1 MAAVSGQGVAAV
13 VPLEL
18 RGGMPGGLAT
28 IEASAGTGKTYALT
42 ALAVRA
48 LVLEGRTCD
57 QLLVVTFTRA
67 AAAELRAR
75 FREGLRRASEV
86 LADAAL
92 DGSVPPGLD
101 DWLDALCRVD
111 DVHGSP
117 VPTLAERER
126 RAVAAAGALATLD
139 RATITT
145 IHGFCQTSL
154 ASLGLRGST
163 SEHRLTTEARR
174 RRKDAVRD
182 VLLRCLADDPQA
194 LSEVT
199 KKGPETPQQ
208 VERLIDRIV
217 EKVLASA
224 ATVVPAGS
232 TDVALVDARAD
243 VVRRIV
249 DEVRRRL
256 DDEAELTFDE
266 LIRRMDLALSDER
279 TGTTAIT
286 QLRRRLRLV
295 MVDEMQDTD
304 GAQWAILRRAFIDA
318 PESCGPASDVI
329 VVGDPKQS
337 IYRFRGA
344 DIAAYLDASRSAG
357 ENRRTLGVNYRSSRD
372 VLAGLDVL
380 MRGVEF
386 GAPDIAYH
394 HVEPRPDATSALSQ
408 AGPPVELRWLPRHS
422 SIEGVGTTVPAP
434 AAKAIVTADV
444 AARVVELLETVTV
457 RAKGEET
464 QRPLQLA
471 EIAVLVRSNGR
482 ATELVAALTAAGVAA
497 VQPKGGDVYSSD
509 AFREWRVLLNALA
522 RPGDADR
529 IRALMLSWFLAVPTE
544 ALDDPAQVDALQV
557 RCGSWRERLGD
568 GGILPLL
575 SELRGEPEVAAALA
589 RAGERGL
596 TDLEHL
602 AELVHVACR
611 ARGVPA
617 GVALRALEDLAL
629 AAEQEELE
637 SADDP
642 SIRRIASDGDAVQVM
657 TIHASK
663 GLEFPVVL
671 LPDAQLAAKIERPWS
686 FRGRVG
692 SGDRASGG
700 AGAGA
705 GEDAPEGRL
714 IDAGSALGWRP
725 RAVADETAEDVHPDL
740 DHADPDRREERTR
753 EEIAGD
759 TARLLYVALTR
770 ARDKLVVWWVPATS
784 VKSAKLGELLFAER
798 DERGRVV
805 AGAVVPPIAKLDD
818 EAVRR
823 SMAGH
828 VARAEGAIGVVELA
842 DRIGPA
848 RRRPLTR
855 GQLEPLQVAQL
866 TRTIT
871 EADVWRWS
879 FTGLL
884 RGAVGNMT
892 GAAGGA
898 GGATSSAHADGMA
911 HVVSEPAPDVLA
923 LVQVTPGDD
932 EPDVVDSALL
942 DATSRDVL
950 ADDTDGPLRLLA
962 DLPGGAHVGVLVHEA
977 LEALDLSADD
987 RAERLEAEVA
997 RRIREQASDL
1007 PVGQLTRGLLDA
1019 LETPLEPVAD
1029 GLRLCDVPAR
1039 DRIPELA
1046 FEIPLGDTRVP
1057 IDVAALGATVAR
1069 HLPQDDPFRA
1079 AFATL
1084 GERVPRR
1091 RAAGWLT
1098 GIVDLAMRTPGGTYF
1113 VVDYKTNRLSDADG
1127 RPSYDT
1133 RAMQAAML
1141 HGEYPLQ
1148 ALLYLVGLHRILRRR
1163 LNGYDPT
1170 THLGGAAF
1178 LFLRGMTGA
1187 ATPLR
1192 EGVRDGVSLWRPPA
1206 AAVEAADRLLAGE
1219 ESS

>member
-1 MAAVSGQGVAAV
+1 MAAVSGQGVTAV
-13 VPLEL
+13 VALEL

-48 LVLEGRTCD
+48 LVLDGRTCD

-86 LADAAL
+86 LADVAL
-92 DGSVPPGLD
+92 DGTVPPGLD

-111 DVHGSP
+111 GVHGSP
-117 VPTLAERER
+117 VPSLAERER

-145 IHGFCQTSL
+145 IHGFCQMSL

-163 SEHRLTTEARR
+163 SEHRLTTEAKR
-174 RRKDAVRD
+174 RRKEAVRD
-182 VLLRCLADDPQA
+182 VLLQCLADDPQA

-208 VERLIDRIV
+208 VERVIDRIV

-266 LIRRMDLALSDER
+266 LIRRMDLALSDAR

-318 PESCGPASDVI
+318 PESRGPASDVI

-344 DIAAYLDASRSAG
+344 DIAAYLDASHSAG
-357 ENRRTLGVNYRSSRD
+357 ANRRTLGVNYRSSRD

-380 MRGVEF
+380 MRGMEF
-386 GAPDIAYH
+386 GAQDIAYH

-422 SIEGVGTTVPAP
+422 SIDGVGTTVPAP
-434 AAKAIVTADV
+434 AAKALVTADLV
-444 AARVVELLETVTV
+444 ARVVELLETVTV
-457 RAKGEET
+457 RVKGEEA

-482 ATELVAALTAAGVAA
+482 ATELVTALTAAGVAA

-522 RPGDADR
+522 RPSDADR

-557 RCGSWRERLGD
+557 RCGRWQELLGD

-692 SGDRASGG
+692 SASPG
-700 AGAGA
+700 AGV
-705 GEDAPEGRL
+705 DMREGRL

-725 RAVADETAEDVHPDL
+725 RTVENGTADDVHPDR
-740 DHADPDRREERTR
+740 DHADPDQREERTR

-798 DERGRVV
+798 DEQGRVV

-828 VARAEGAIGVVELA
+828 VARAEGAIGVIELA

-848 RRRPLTR
+848 RRRPFTR
-855 GQLEPLQVAQL
+855 AELEPLQVAQL

-884 RGAVGNMT
+884 RGAVGGM
-892 GAAGGA
+892 AGGA
-898 GGATSSAHADGMA
+898 GGAGGAAGSAHADGTA
-911 HVVSEPAPDVLA
+911 GVEGDPARGVLA
-923 LVQVTPGDD
+923 LAQVTPGDD
-932 EPDVVDSALL
+932 EPDVVDSNLL
-942 DATSRDVL
+942 DATSGDAV
-950 ADDTDGPLRLLA
+950 AHGTDGPLRLLA
-962 DLPGGAHVGVLVHEA
+962 ELPGGAHVGVLVHEA
-977 LEALDLSADD
+977 LEAVDLSADD

-1007 PVGQLTRGLLDA
+1007 PVEQLTRGLLLA

-1029 GLRLCDVPAR
+1029 GLRLCDVPTR

-1046 FEIPLGDTRVP
+1046 FEIPLGDTRGP

-1069 HLPQDDPFRA
+1069 HLPEDDPFRA

-1098 GIVDLAMRTPGGTYF
+1098 GIVDLAMRTPDGTYF

-1127 RPSYDT
+1127 RPSYDM

-1163 LNGYDPT
+1163 LTGYDPT

-1178 LFLRGMTGA
+1178 LFLRGMAGA

-1192 EGVRDGVSLWRPPA
+1192 EGVRDGVSLWRPPV

-1219 ESS
+1219 EPS

>member
-1 MAAVSGQGVAAV
+1 MAAMSERSVGAV

-18 RGGMPGGLAT
+18 RGGMPSGLAT

-48 LVLEGRTCD
+48 LVLDGRTCD

-75 FREGLRRASEV
+75 FREGLRLANEV
-86 LADAAL
+86 LADVAL
-92 DGSVPPGLD
+92 SGAVPAGLD
-101 DWLDALCRVD
+101 DWLDALCRID
-111 DVHGSP
+111 GTEGGP
-117 VPTLAERER
+117 VPPVAERER
-126 RAVAAAGALATLD
+126 RAAAAAGALATLD
-139 RATITT
+139 RASITT

-154 ASLGLRGST
+154 ASLGLRGAT
-163 SEHRLTTEARR
+163 SEHRLITEARR
-174 RRKDAVRD
+174 RRKDVVRD
-182 VLLRCLADDPQA
+182 VLLQRLADDPQA

-208 VERLIDRIV
+208 VERIIDRVV
-217 EKVLASA
+217 EKVLGSA
-224 ATVVPAGS
+224 AMVAPAGRS
-232 TDVALVDARAD
+232 DIPLVDARAD
-243 VVRRIV
+243 AVRHIV
-249 DEVRRRL
+249 EELRRRL

-266 LIRRMDLALSDER
+266 LVRRMDLALADEH
-279 TGTTAIT
+279 TGVAAIT

-318 PESCGPASDVI
+318 PERCGPASDVI

-344 DIAAYLDASRSAG
+344 DIAAYLDAANSAG
-357 ENRRTLGVNYRSSRD
+357 EQRRTLGVNYRSSRD
-372 VLAGLDVL
+372 VLAGLDAL
-380 MRGVEF
+380 MRGVHF
-386 GAPDIAYH
+386 GSADIAYH
-394 HVEPRPDATSALSQ
+394 HVEPRPDAKSALLQ
-408 AGPPVELRWLPRHS
+408 AGAPVELRWLPRHP
-422 SIEGVGTTVPAP
+422 SIDGVGTTVPAP
-434 AAKAIVTADV
+434 AAKALVTADLV
-444 AARVVELLETVTV
+444 ARVVELLETVTV
-457 RAKGEET
+457 SAKGEET
-464 QRPLQLA
+464 ERPLQLA

-482 ATELVAALTAAGVAA
+482 ASELVAALTAAGVSA
-497 VQPKGGDVYSSD
+497 VQPKGGDVYASD

-522 RPGDADR
+522 RPGDGDR
-529 IRALMLSWFLAVPTE
+529 IRALMLSWFVAVPTD

-557 RCGSWRERLGD
+557 RCGRWRERLGD
-568 GGILPLL
+568 AGVLPLL
-575 SELRGEPEVAAALA
+575 SELRGEADVAAALA

-617 GVALRALEDLAL
+617 AVALRALEDLAL

-671 LPDAQLAAKIERPWS
+671 LPDAQLAAKVERPWS
-686 FRGRVG
+686 FRGSV
-692 SGDRASGG
+692 GG
-700 AGAGA
+700 AGGTDVGA
-705 GEDAPEGRL
+705 GPREGRL

-725 RAVADETAEDVHPDL
+725 CSAADGTTDEVHPDR
-740 DHADPDRREERTR
+740 DHADPDQREDRTR

-770 ARDKLVVWWVPATS
+770 ARDKLIVWWVPATS
-784 VKSAKLGELLFAER
+784 VRSAKLGEMLFAER
-798 DERGRVV
+798 DERGAVV
-805 AGAVVPPIAKLDD
+805 AGAMVPPIAKLDD
-818 EAVRR
+818 DAVRT
-823 SMAGH
+823 SMAEH
-828 VARAEGAIGVVELA
+828 VARAEGAIGVVEIA
-842 DRIGPA
+842 DRIGPV
-848 RRRPLTR
+848 RRRPPAR
-855 GQLEPLQVAQL
+855 RESEPLQIARL

-884 RGAVGNMT
+884 RGALTSTGGAA
-892 GAAGGA
+892 GAAGGGVDGDIA
-898 GGATSSAHADGMA
+898 SGRSGDRTGGPSGEAR
-911 HVVSEPAPDVLA
+911 ELVL
-923 LVQVTPGDD
+923 QTPGDD
-932 EPDVVDSALL
+932 EPDVVDSSLL
-942 DATSRDVL
+942 DAVSGDVIARDV
-950 ADDTDGPLRLLA
+950 AQGTHGPLRLLA
-962 DLPGGAHVGVLVHEA
+962 DLPGGAHVGVLVHEV
-977 LEALDLSADD
+977 LEAIDLSADD
-987 RAERLEAEVA
+987 RAARVEAEVT

-1007 PVGQLTRGLLDA
+1007 PVEQLTRGLLDA

-1039 DRIPELA
+1039 DRIPELV
-1046 FEIPLGDTRVP
+1046 FEIPLGDTHGP
-1057 IDVAALGATVAR
+1057 IDVAALGTIVAGE
-1069 HLPQDDPFRA
+1069 LPEDDPFRS

-1098 GIVDLAMRTPGGTYF
+1098 GIVDLAMRTPDGTYF
-1113 VVDYKTNRLSDADG
+1113 VVDYKTNRLSGADG

-1133 RAMQAAML
+1133 PAMQAAML

-1163 LNGYDPT
+1163 LTAYDPT

-1178 LFLRGMTGA
+1178 LFLRGMAGA
-1187 ATPLR
+1187 STPLR
-1192 EGVRDGVSLWRPPA
+1192 EGVRDGVSLWRPPI
-1206 AAVEAADRLLAGE
+1206 AAVEAADRSLAGE
-1219 ESS
+1219 EWS